1 MTDKLLRHI
10 PTGVIWVSQPAW
22 ETRSDFEPYEP
33 EVVPEETP
41 AAPTP
46 RKPRAAK
53 VVEPVIV
60 PDEPVVPDE
69 ALSQEAS
76 RGL

>member
-1 MTDKLLRHI
+1 MTDKLVRHI

-22 ETRSDFEPYEP
+22 ENRSDFEPYEP
-33 EVVPEETP
+33 EVVKEAP
-41 AAPTP
+41 AAPAV

-53 VVEPVIV
+53 VEPV
-60 PDEPVVPDE
+60 VVPDE
-69 ALSQEAS
+69 TLSQEAS

>member
-1 MTDKLLRHI
+1 MTEKLLRHI

-33 EVVPEETP
+33 PPVAEAAAEV
-41 AAPTP
+41 APPVEKPKKTRAP
-46 RKPRAAK
+46 RP
-53 VVEPVIV
+53 EPVA
-60 PDEPVVPDE
+60 VPDE

>member
-1 MTDKLLRHI
+1 MTDKLVRHI

-22 ETRSDFEPYEP
+22 EGRADFEPYEP
-33 EVVPEETP
+33 EAVPE
-41 AAPTP
+41 AAPVAPAP

-53 VVEPVIV
+53 VVEPV
-60 PDEPVVPDE
+60 VVPDE

>member
-1 MTDKLLRHI
+1 MTDKLVRHI

-22 ETRSDFEPYEP
+22 EGRSDFEPYEP
-33 EVVPEETP
+33 EVAPEAAP
-41 AAPTP
+41 AAPAP
-46 RKPRAAK
+46 RKPRATK
-53 VVEPVIV
+53 VVEPVI
-60 PDEPVVPDE
+60 VPDE

>member
-1 MTDKLLRHI
+1 MTEKLLRHI
-10 PTGVIWVSQPAW
+10 PTGVIWVSHPAW

-33 EVVPEETP
+33 PVEVAAADAPVPE
-41 AAPTP
+41 APRKP
-46 RKPRAAK
+46 RKPRAESVPE
-53 VVEPVIV
+53 VVAVS
-60 PDEPVVPDE
+60 DE